1 MDYAILPTVN
11 ATLNSIAAI
20 LLVRGW
26 ILIKRRD
33 FEAHKKTMLAA
44 FATSALF
51 LVSYLVYHYNVGSV
65 KFTGTG
71 AIRAIYFVILIS
83 HIVLAAVITPL
94 ALITLYRAWKNQ
106 LDRHRRLARITLPLW
121 LYVSVTGV
129 AVYAML
135 YHL

>member
-1 MDYAILPTVN
+1 MDYTILPAVN
-11 ATLNSIAAI
+11 ATLNSIAAV

-26 ILIKRRD
+26 VLIKRRD

-51 LVSYLVYHYNVGSV
+51 LASYLVYHYHVGSV

-71 AIRAIYFVILIS
+71 AIRAVYFAILIS

>member
-1 MDYAILPTVN
+1 MDFTILPTVN
-11 ATLNSIAAI
+11 AALNSIAAL

-26 ILIKRRD
+26 FLIKRRN

-44 FATSALF
+44 FATSTLF
-51 LVSYLVYHYNVGSV
+51 LASYLVYHSQVGSV

-71 AIRAIYFVILIS
+71 AIRGIYFAILIS
-83 HIVLAAVITPL
+83 HVILAAVITPL

-129 AVYAML
+129 VVYAML

>member
-1 MDYAILPTVN
+1 MDFTILPTVN
-11 ATLNSIAAI
+11 AVLNTIAAL

-26 ILIKRRD
+26 LLIRRRD

-44 FATSALF
+44 FATSTLF
-51 LVSYLVYHYNVGSV
+51 LVSYLVYHYQVGSV

-71 AIRAIYFVILIS
+71 VIRGVYFAVLIPHVI
-83 HIVLAAVITPL
+83 LAAVITPL

-106 LDRHRRLARITLPLW
+106 FEGHRRLARITLPLW

-129 AVYAML
+129 VVYAML

>member
-1 MDYAILPTVN
+1 MDYTILPTVN

-26 ILIKRRD
+26 VLIKRRD

-51 LVSYLVYHYNVGSV
+51 LVSYLIYHYNVGSV

-71 AIRAIYFVILIS
+71 AIRVVYFAILIS

-106 LDRHRRLARITLPLW
+106 LERHRRLARITLPLW

>member
-1 MDYAILPTVN
+1 MDFTILPTVN
-11 ATLNSIAAI
+11 AILNSIAAV

-26 ILIKRRD
+26 VLIRRRD

-44 FATSALF
+44 FATSTLF
-51 LVSYLVYHYNVGSV
+51 LVSYLIYHAQVGSV

-71 AIRAIYFVILIS
+71 PVRVVYFTILIS
-83 HIVLAAVITPL
+83 HVILAAAITPM

-106 LDRHRRLARITLPLW
+106 LERHRRLAKITLPLW

-129 AVYAML
+129 VVYAML